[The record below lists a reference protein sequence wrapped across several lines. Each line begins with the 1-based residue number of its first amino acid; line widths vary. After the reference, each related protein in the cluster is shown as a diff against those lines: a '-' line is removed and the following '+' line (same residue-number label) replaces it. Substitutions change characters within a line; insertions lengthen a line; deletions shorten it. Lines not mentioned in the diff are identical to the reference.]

1 MATSSNR
8 PAENICSRQVVTFE
22 ELLRAMMLEHEAT
35 RRLLVGKGL
44 LSNDEVMEEIKAV
57 RREME
62 GRQRG

>member
-1 MATSSNR
+1 
-8 PAENICSRQVVTFE
+8 
-22 ELLRAMMLEHEAT
+22 MMLEHEAT